1 MFDEFQISS
10 KHDRIRLDNLLVDI
24 NVVATRNKA
33 SALIMA
39 GDVYLNEKKIT
50 KSGSFVRAGS
60 TLRVRKRKT
69 WVSRG
74 GLKLDQALKDLNV
87 NVLNCD
93 CLDLGCSTGGFSEVL
108 LAYGAKSVFGI
119 DVGYGQIDLKIRN
132 NKKFKIAE
140 RTNVRFLK
148 LREKELF
155 DVIVADLSFIS
166 LKIAIP
172 PSLDYLKKD
181 GTLIV
186 LIKPQFEATKNLISK
201 GGILKDSFIQENICR
216 DIISF
221 FKNNHKLK
229 FLSKVNSCILGQ
241 KGNKE
246 FFGHF
251 KK

>member
-1 MFDEFQISS
+1 MYLGLMSVMD
-10 KHDRIRLDNLLVDI
+10 K
-24 NVVATRNKA
+24 
-33 SALIMA
+33 LI
-39 GDVYLNEKKIT
+39 
-50 KSGSFVRAGS
+50 
-60 TLRVRKRKT
+60 
-69 WVSRG
+69 
-74 GLKLDQALKDLNV
+74 
-87 NVLNCD
+87 
-93 CLDLGCSTGGFSEVL
+93 
-108 LAYGAKSVFGI
+108 
-119 DVGYGQIDLKIRN
+119 
-132 NKKFKIAE
+132 FKISE

-148 LREKELF
+148 LREKECF
-155 DVIVADLSFIS
+155 DIIVADLSFIS

-201 GGILKDSFIQENICR
+201 GGILKDTVVQENICR

-229 FLSKVNSCILGQ
+229 FLSKVHSCILGQ

-246 FFGHF
+246 FFGYF